1 MQVLNNI
8 LAVVDKLLENS
19 TAELLGSAEIQL
31 ASSTRILQALDNF
44 VKVTD
49 SVSTNQTNSTFDL
62 KNLTTVLPNVAF
74 SINRGLFT
82 NDVFFVAIRKDG
94 QVSVSLTTD
103 NRLAEITPETL
114 TVIKIPNET
123 FIGNPETLYSFHF
136 MVPSLFL
143 TEEQLENINGNKTTI
158 EHVVVSNVLSASI
171 NARRVENLSNPIV
184 LTFKKSEE
192 QIAERKLDCQFWNP
206 ALRRF
211 A

>member
-19 TAELLGSAEIQL
+19 SAELLGSAEIQL
-31 ASSTRILQALDNF
+31 ASSTRILQALNNF
-44 VKVTD
+44 LKVTD
-49 SVSTNQTNSTFDL
+49 SIFTNQTNSTFDL

-74 SINRGLFT
+74 SINRGLIT
-82 NDVFFVAIRKDG
+82 NDVFFVAIRKDD
-94 QVSVSLTTD
+94 QVSVSITTD
-103 NRLAEITPETL
+103 NRLAKITPETL

-123 FIGNPETLYSFHF
+123 FNENPETLYSFHF

-158 EHVVVSNVLSASI
+158 KHVVSSNVLSASI

-192 QIAERKLDCQFWNP
+192 QIADRKLDCQFWNP
-206 ALRRF
+206 VLRRF
-211 A
+211 L

>member
-74 SINRGLFT
+74 SINRELFT

-158 EHVVVSNVLSASI
+158 EHVVASNVLSASI

-206 ALRRF
+206 VRRRF

>member
-8 LAVVDKLLENS
+8 LAVVDKLLGNS

-82 NDVFFVAIRKDG
+82 NDVFFVATRKDG

-114 TVIKIPNET
+114 TVIKIPN
-123 FIGNPETLYSFHF
+123 
-136 MVPSLFL
+136 
-143 TEEQLENINGNKTTI
+143 
-158 EHVVVSNVLSASI
+158 
-171 NARRVENLSNPIV
+171 
-184 LTFKKSEE
+184 
-192 QIAERKLDCQFWNP
+192 
-206 ALRRF
+206 
-211 A
+211 

>member
-8 LAVVDKLLENS
+8 LAVVDKLLGNS

-74 SINRGLFT
+74 SINRELFT

-143 TEEQLENINGNKTTI
+143 TEGQLENINGNKTTI
-158 EHVVVSNVLSASI
+158 EHVVASNVLSASI
-171 NARRVENLSNPIV
+171 TARRVENLSNPIV

>member
-31 ASSTRILQALDNF
+31 ASSTRILQALNNF
-44 VKVTD
+44 LKVTD
-49 SVSTNQTNSTFDL
+49 SIFTNQTNSTFDL

-74 SINRGLFT
+74 SINRGLIT
-82 NDVFFVAIRKDG
+82 NDVFFVAIRKDD
-94 QVSVSLTTD
+94 QVSVSITTD
-103 NRLAEITPETL
+103 NRLAKITPETL

-158 EHVVVSNVLSASI
+158 EHVVASNVLSASI

-192 QIAERKLDCQFWNP
+192 QIADRKLDCQFWNP
-206 ALRRF
+206 VLRRF
-211 A
+211 L

>member
-19 TAELLGSAEIQL
+19 SAELLGSAEIQL
-31 ASSTRILQALDNF
+31 ASSTRILQALNNF
-44 VKVTD
+44 LKVTD
-49 SVSTNQTNSTFDL
+49 SIFTNQTNSTFDL

-74 SINRGLFT
+74 SINRGLIT
-82 NDVFFVAIRKDG
+82 NDVFFVAIRKDD
-94 QVSVSLTTD
+94 QVSVSITTD
-103 NRLAEITPETL
+103 NRLAKITPETL

-123 FIGNPETLYSFHF
+123 FNENPETLYSFHF

-158 EHVVVSNVLSASI
+158 EHVVSSNVLSASI

-192 QIAERKLDCQFWNP
+192 QIADRKLDCQFWNP
-206 ALRRF
+206 VLRRF
-211 A
+211 L